1 MLYIKTDYLALI
13 SLDMIRIA
21 IKPILFILYYF
32 LYLVPRTNKI
42 WLFGSG
48 SGHSFSDNAKYLF
61 LYSSN
66 IDDVKCFWISKNKQ
80 LVKNLRVDGRRAYYA
95 YSLMGLWLSIISN
108 VYIYDGRANGIN
120 FWTSFG
126 AYHINLWHG
135 SPLKKLDRDINLE
148 NSDFFKG
155 YYGRFLEK
163 LSIRFSMPE
172 WFTISDLI
180 IATSEKPKNYLQTA
194 FGIDNVIVSGY
205 PRNDVIID
213 HSLGCSFFSD
223 DSIQFQKVIL
233 YSPTF
238 RDTNTDNTQ
247 VSIDW
252 ERLNDLL
259 LKENAIFYL
268 KLHRHDKSIVIDKG
282 YTNIKVLNNDVDVY
296 PMFKDVDLL
305 ITDYSSIFFDFL
317 LTDKPILF
325 YSYDKES
332 YLNNDRPMYDD
343 YDSVT
348 PGYKVLDF
356 EQLYV
361 KLELFFKNPKSL
373 KEVDVY
379 NKIKDLYHKYKDAK
393 GSERTYKYIKEMLKI

>member
-1 MLYIKTDYLALI
+1 
-13 SLDMIRIA
+13 MITTA
-21 IKPILFILYYF
+21 IKPILFIFYYC
-32 LYLVPRTNKI
+32 LYLFPRTDKI

-61 LYSSN
+61 LYSSSKS
-66 IDDVKCFWISKNKQ
+66 DVKCYWISKNNK
-80 LVKNLRVDGRRAYYA
+80 LVKELRGAGYDTYYA
-95 YSLMGLWLSIISN
+95 YSIIGLWLSLNSK

-120 FWTSFG
+120 FWTSFS
-126 AYHINLWHG
+126 ACHINLWHG
-135 SPLKKLDRDINLE
+135 SPLKKLDRDVDLQ
-148 NSDFFKG
+148 NSLYWQGFHG
-155 YYGRFLEK
+155 SGIRRFLA
-163 LSIRFSMPE
+163 RFKIPE
-172 WFTISDLI
+172 FFIKPSLMICTSD
-180 IATSEKPKNYLQTA
+180 KVKCYLQSA
-194 FGIDNVIVSGY
+194 FNIGNVLTTGY
-205 PRNDVIID
+205 PRNDIIFNRELVYD
-213 HSLGCSFFSD
+213 QTSNNKELNG
-223 DSIQFQKVIL
+223 KVIL
-233 YSPTF
+233 YTPTW
-238 RDTNTDNTQ
+238 RDTDTESRQ
-247 VSIDW
+247 VLIDW

-259 LKENAIFYL
+259 LKENTVFYL
-268 KLHRHDKSIVIDKG
+268 KLHRHDKSIVIDRD

-325 YSYDKES
+325 YPYDKES

-379 NKIKDLYHKYKDAK
+379 NKTKDSYHKYKDAK